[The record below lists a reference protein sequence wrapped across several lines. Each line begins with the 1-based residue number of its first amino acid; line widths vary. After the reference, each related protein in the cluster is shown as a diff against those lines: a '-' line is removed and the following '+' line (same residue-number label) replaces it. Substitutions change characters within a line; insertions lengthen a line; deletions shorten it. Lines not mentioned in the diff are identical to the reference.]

1 MDVER
6 LKEEKQRIVER
17 FGEWTDHNIQ
27 LAGGLYTIGEGVA
40 PPKLRRIVQIVADVL
55 AAGGRLPADGGPP
68 FAGLRVLDL
77 ACLEGQYAVEFACQ
91 GAAVLGIEGREANIE
106 KARFAQRALGLS
118 ALNFAQDDVRHL
130 SPEAYGTFD
139 VVLCLGIL
147 YHLDAPD
154 VFRFVE
160 SIGRVCRGFAI
171 FDTFVSVAREERH
184 LYGGKPYWGRP
195 IHEHEPEAPRE
206 VRLARHWASLDN
218 PRSLWIT
225 RRSLLNLLAASGFT
239 TVHECHVPAEPQK
252 PADRLTLV
260 AFKGAPCA
268 LRSCPKL
275 NELAAPDW
283 PEPWH
288 PRLSTDQDPRAR
300 LSKRV
305 SHLVP
310 AGVKR
315 PLKRALRSVGVLGG
329 SGDPWAWD
337 EPYRRRQA
345 ERMEGARS
353 AGLPADGPAPGRA
366 KD

>member
-1 MDVER
+1 MDIERLREEKRQLVER
-6 LKEEKQRIVER
+6 Y
-17 FGEWTDHNIQ
+17 GEWTDHNIQ
-27 LAGGLYTIGEGVA
+27 LGGDLYTIDEGVA
-40 PPKLRRIVQIVADVL
+40 PEKLRRIVQLVSDIL
-55 AAGGRLPADGGPP
+55 AAGGRAPEDIAGPP

-91 GAAVLGIEGREANIE
+91 GAAAVGIEGREANLE

-118 ALNFAQDDVRHL
+118 ELTFAHDDVRNL
-130 SPEAYGTFD
+130 CPETYGTFD
-139 VVLCLGIL
+139 IVLCLGIL

-160 SIGRVCRGFAI
+160 NIGRVCGRFAV

-184 LYGGKPYWGRP
+184 LYRGKPYWGRP
-195 IHEHEPEAPRE
+195 IHEHEAEASRE
-206 VRLARHWASLDN
+206 ARLARHWASLDN
-218 PRSLWIT
+218 PRSLWLT
-225 RRSLLNLLAASGFT
+225 RRSLLNLLAACGFT
-239 TVHECHVPAEPQK
+239 TVHECHVPAELKK

-260 AFKGAPCA
+260 AFKGQRCE
-268 LRSCPKL
+268 LRSCPKV

-283 PEPWH
+283 PEPWQ

-300 LSKRV
+300 LSKRM

-310 AGVKR
+310 SGVKR

-329 SGDPWAWD
+329 SADPWAWD
-337 EPYRRRQA
+337 EPYRRRRA
-345 ERMEGARS
+345 SAKAAPPERPE
-353 AGLPADGPAPGRA
+353 PGRT

>member
-1 MDVER
+1 MELER
-6 LKEEKQRIVER
+6 LKEEKRQIAER

-27 LAGGLYTIGEGVA
+27 LGEDFYTIDPGVA
-40 PPKLRRIVQIVADVL
+40 PEKLRRIVQVVADVL
-55 AAGGRLPADGGPP
+55 QGGGFQPADGAAGPLS
-68 FAGLRVLDL
+68 GLRVLDL
-77 ACLEGQYAVEFACQ
+77 ACLEGQYAIEFACQ
-91 GAAVLGIEGREANIE
+91 GAEALGIEGREANVE

-118 ALNFAQDDVRHL
+118 DLRFVQDDVRNL

-160 SIGRVCRGFAI
+160 SIGRVCRRFAV

-184 LYGGKPYWGRP
+184 LHGGKPYWGRP
-195 IHEHEPEAPRE
+195 IHEHESDAPRE

-218 PRSLWIT
+218 PRSLWLT

-239 TVHECHVPAEPQK
+239 TVHETHVPAELKK

-268 LRSCPKL
+268 LRSCPPL
-275 NELAAPDW
+275 NERAAPDW
-283 PEPWH
+283 PDPWR

-310 AGVKR
+310 AWAKR
-315 PLKRALRSVGVLGG
+315 PVKRALHWRRG
-329 SGDPWAWD
+329 SGDPWAWA
-337 EPYRRRQA
+337 EPYRRR
-345 ERMEGARS
+345 EGS
-353 AGLPADGPAPGRA
+353 PAPAA